1 MDVLTDISYG
11 HPWGCLAAD
20 KDVDKWFETADMLL
34 PNVIMVSTIPWLA
47 RFFAIPVIGRL
58 VMPSD
63 KDKTGA
69 GRILGQVK
77 DLLLMAII
85 NPGIQCRQR
94 SGSKAIRP

>member
-11 HPWGCLAAD
+11 HPWGCLATD
-20 KDVDKWFETADMLL
+20 EDVGKWFEDAELLL

-47 RFFAIPVIGRL
+47 RLFAIPVIGRL

-77 DLLLMAII
+77 DLLFIAII
-85 NPGIQCRQR
+85 NPGIQSCQR
-94 SGSKAIRP
+94 GGSKAIRA